1 MRISDWSSDVCSSDL
16 RLLRRRTDRFADGRV
31 VGLPQISDQIGTF
44 PRIGDARITH
54 RGAGNGLRR
63 MGDEVIER
71 GATPDDLRMLHRR
84 RIFKARHAA
93 GASAEQTT
101 VVWAGAIVGERMA
114 GAATGVDFEIGRAS
128 CRERVCEYV

>member
-16 RLLRRRTDRFADGRV
+16 
-31 VGLPQISDQIGTF
+31 

-114 GAATGVDFEIGRAS
+114 GAATGVDFGT
-128 CRERVCEYV
+128 CLRVTLWQDRKSTRLNSSH

>member
-16 RLLRRRTDRFADGRV
+16 
-31 VGLPQISDQIGTF
+31 ISDQIGTF

-84 RIFKARHAA
+84 RIFKARHAD
-93 GASAEQTT
+93 GASAQQTL
-101 VVWAGAIVGERMA
+101 VVWVGAIDGERMA
-114 GAATGVDFEIGRAS
+114 GAATGVDFGT
-128 CRERVCEYV
+128 CLRVPLWPCDAG